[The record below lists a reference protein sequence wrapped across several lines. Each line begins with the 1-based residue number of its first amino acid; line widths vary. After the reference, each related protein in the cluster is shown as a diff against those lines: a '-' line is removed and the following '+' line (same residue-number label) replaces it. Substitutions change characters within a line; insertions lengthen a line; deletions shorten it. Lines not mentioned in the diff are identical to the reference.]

1 MVDVLV
7 INALLDSLLKSLS
20 IMAGI
25 EPVPGVAIVKDNN
38 VSLGEVTGLMEM
50 SNDELKGSMSL
61 SFSKSFVIDLVQKTL
76 GDEID
81 EINDTAIDLT
91 GEMTN
96 MIAGGAK
103 RILSEKE
110 LDIGMSTPSML
121 TGLKH
126 LVEHPYD
133 GQTIVLPFK
142 ADKGEIFLEINFVN

>member
-20 IMAGI
+20 VMAGI
-25 EPVPGVAIVKDNN
+25 EPVPGIAEVKDNN

-50 SNDELKGSMSL
+50 SSDELKGSMSL
-61 SFSKSFVIDLVQKTL
+61 SFSKSFVIDLVHKTL

-81 EINDTAIDLT
+81 EINETAIDLT

-103 RILSEKE
+103 RTLSEKE
-110 LDIGMSTPSML
+110 LDIGMSTPSIL
-121 TGLKH
+121 TGLEH
-126 LVEHPYD
+126 LIEHPYS